1 MTDLRTAAQQ
11 ALWACKLIVSAFD
24 ALKPASAARNEPLQI
39 NAARASITA
48 LEAALA
54 EPEQEPVAQ
63 RGAMFRTHPVVELQR
78 SVESAVRPACG
89 VDPAAKAEPV
99 QEPVLQAL
107 TEADRIMGHDDES
120 TEWRERWAHLFSCAL
135 TNGGYQCSC
144 GANQRNA
151 K

>member
-1 MTDLRTAAQQ
+1 MTDLRSAAQQ

-54 EPEQEPVAQ
+54 EPQEPVQ
-63 RGAMFRTHPVVELQR
+63 
-78 SVESAVRPACG
+78 
-89 VDPAAKAEPV
+89 
-99 QEPVLQAL
+99 QAL
-107 TEADRIMGHDDES
+107 CEADRIMGHDDES